1 MKALLF
7 AVAAVFFAGCFN
19 PTDEGSGEDKYSSKT
34 QEIVVCSSDCA
45 PPTYDGNPV
54 ACASNIYC
62 YSDAAGAYCLNSNNT
77 WSSATC
83 RTGTTQPYC
92 GDGIC
97 NGSETWQTCNDC
109 PQPIVCGDGIC
120 NGNENQQSCAAD
132 CAPQPYCGDGICQM
146 QNGEGGWN
154 CRDCCPA
161 WQQFPCAFEP

>member
-97 NGSETWQTCNDC
+97 
-109 PQPIVCGDGIC
+109 
-120 NGNENQQSCAAD
+120 
-132 CAPQPYCGDGICQM
+132 QM

-154 CRDCCPA
+154 CSDCCPR
-161 WQQFPCAFEP
+161 WQSVPCSVEP